1 MALERR
7 DSRGAHRRMAG
18 CFCTFHRVRKVRD
31 RPAGAGERPVPGVLP
46 ARAAGLRD
54 FDFDVPAVDHLRG
67 WSDGGEQERLVVERG
82 LERGLVRG
90 QDSTRDAHF
99 QPEGSRQPAAQHSSH
114 GHRALRPADSVSR
127 QPGRR
132 RGVFHG
138 SMPGG
143 RRHHRAVLLHRRV
156 REAKTVPR
164 GGFGAHEPGDHRD
177 SVLDPTAAVR
187 AALLRQ
193 PAGQQGA
200 DRARD
205 KRGEIHHVAGV
216 HRAGEHR
223 QVPRHRRAFLVGPRA
238 RGVDILP
245 VHRRAVFL
253 RVGRRHGLGPG

>member
-1 MALERR
+1 
-7 DSRGAHRRMAG
+7 MAG

-54 FDFDVPAVDHLRG
+54 FDFDVPALNHLRG
-67 WSDGGEQERLVVERG
+67 WSDGGEQERLVVGWR
-82 LERGLVRG
+82 RTRSRFAGLVHG
-90 QDSTRDAHF
+90 QDATRDAHF
-99 QPEGSRQPAAQHSSH
+99 QPEGARQPAAQHSSH
-114 GHRALRPADSVSR
+114 GHRTLRPAGSVSR
-127 QPGRR
+127 QPRRR

-138 SMPGG
+138 SMSGG
-143 RRHHRAVLLHRRV
+143 RRHHHAVFLQRRV

-164 GGFGAHEPGDHRD
+164 GRFGAHEPGDHRD

-216 HRAGEHR
+216 HRAGERR